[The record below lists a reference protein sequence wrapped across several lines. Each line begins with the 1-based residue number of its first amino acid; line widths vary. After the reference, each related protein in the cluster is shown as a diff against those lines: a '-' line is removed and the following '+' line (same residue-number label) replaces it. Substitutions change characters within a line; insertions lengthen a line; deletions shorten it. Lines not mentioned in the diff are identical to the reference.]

1 VNVTTSNLYYLQ
13 GVSYLY
19 FTSLELNTV
28 ISNFLNDL
36 RVTSDVISLSS
47 IQLYNTAPIYTTNLF
62 LSMYLHNY
70 YSYIIL
76 SNSGYFLTTLKTA
89 TNYKL
94 NYYVFYFLK
103 KLFKINLFIFI
114 VYTIFFITNFENYFK
129 QQKTINHLVKL
140 FILNASEKEVGP
152 VDDYFFFAILLFLT
166 ITTFIFSTISLILLQ
181 TNILI

>member
-1 VNVTTSNLYYLQ
+1 MNVTAGNLYYLESA
-13 GVSYLY
+13 SYLY
-19 FTSLELNTV
+19 FTNSEINTLV
-28 ISNFLNDL
+28 FNFLNDL
-36 RVTSDVISLSS
+36 QVTSSIVSLFPL
-47 IQLYNTAPIYTTNLF
+47 QLNSTTPVYTTNLF

-76 SNSGYFLTTLKTA
+76 NNSGYFLTTVKTA

-94 NYYVFYFLK
+94 TYYAFYFLK

-114 VYTIFFITNFENYFK
+114 IYTIFFITNFENYFK

-166 ITTFIFSTISLILLQ
+166 ITTFIFSTVSLILLQ